1 MKTRLLLFIP
11 ALTLGM
17 FLNGCNAHSQNL
29 PDKQIVTAFKAKYP
43 NAKKTEWE
51 SKQGF
56 YVAEFHNDNIESE
69 AWFDN
74 KGKWTLTKNELRY
87 NMLPAEIRNNLE
99 KTDYNNW
106 KKDDITKIERPNV
119 LPIYIIEVE
128 KAGQE
133 TNLYYTENGQLVKT
147 MNDLIVPSSGQV
159 LVGGQPIGVASKR
172 IISYLPERTYLDK
185 TMRVAEAIKFFTE
198 FYSDFDVKKAQ
209 KLVENLNLNL
219 DQKISTMSKGM
230 QEKLQLILV
239 MSRKA
244 KLYILDE
251 PLGGIDPATRDY
263 ILDTI
268 LSNFADGAS
277 MIISTHLIADIER
290 ILDEVIFI
298 DQGKILLTADAD
310 TLRTKHH
317 ASIDEIFRQKFNHE
331 SKIS

>member
-1 MKTRLLLFIP
+1 MPTKIAKTAKATQP
-11 ALTLGM
+11 TP
-17 FLNGCNAHSQNL
+17 SQPPLVKCKN
-29 PDKQIVTAFKAKYP
+29 
-43 NAKKTEWE
+43 
-51 SKQGF
+51 
-56 YVAEFHNDNIESE
+56 
-69 AWFDN
+69 
-74 KGKWTLTKNELRY
+74 LTKIINKHIIL
-87 NMLPAEIRNNLE
+87 
-99 KTDYNNW
+99 
-106 KKDDITKIERPNV
+106 DDINLTIPRGKIIGLLGRNG
-119 LPIYIIEVE
+119 
-128 KAGQE
+128 AGKS
-133 TNLYYTENGQLVKT
+133 TLLKT

-268 LSNFADGAS
+268 LSNFADG
-277 MIISTHLIADIER
+277 
-290 ILDEVIFI
+290 
-298 DQGKILLTADAD
+298 D